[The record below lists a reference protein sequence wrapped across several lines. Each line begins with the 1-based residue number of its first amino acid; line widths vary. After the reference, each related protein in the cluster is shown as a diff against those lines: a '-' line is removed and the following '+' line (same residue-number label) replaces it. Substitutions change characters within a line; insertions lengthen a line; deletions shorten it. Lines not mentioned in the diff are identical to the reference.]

1 MLEEDEKMGKK
12 QLAKLYFDKRM
23 NYYVINKTKD

>member
-12 QLAKLYFDKRM
+12 QLAKLEFDKHM
-23 NYYVINKTKD
+23 NYYVIYKTKD